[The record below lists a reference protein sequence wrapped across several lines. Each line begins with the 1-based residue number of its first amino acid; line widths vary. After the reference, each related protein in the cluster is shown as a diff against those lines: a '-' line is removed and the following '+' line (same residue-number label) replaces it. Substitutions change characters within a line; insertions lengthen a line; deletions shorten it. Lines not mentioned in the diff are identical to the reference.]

1 MALLSGLSPA
11 DAGPAANGD
20 VVKDSDSRS
29 FMSDVIEASRLQ
41 PVIVDFW
48 APWCGPCKQLGPLLE
63 RAVKNAGGKVKL
75 VKINIDENPELAQ
88 QLRIQSIPMVYA
100 FADGQPVDGFAG
112 AQPESQIKAFIER
125 LAGPVGPTP
134 VEAGLEQAKAAAA
147 AGQMEI
153 ARQIYEQVVAAE
165 PENPEALAGLARC
178 QIGAGRLAAAR
189 EVLDSVPAAHTH
201 HVEVDG
207 ARAALS
213 LAEEAGTLG
222 DPEALQSRLQ
232 ADPDDHAARLDLATG
247 LFLRGRVEAAI
258 EELLTIVARN
268 RDWQDQAARNQ
279 LIKFFDALGPDHP
292 ATAAGRRK
300 LSAVLFS

>member
-1 MALLSGLSPA
+1 MALLSGLST
-11 DAGPAANGD
+11 DAAPAADGD
-20 VVKDSDSRS
+20 VVKDSDSRN
-29 FMSDVIEASRLQ
+29 FMSDVIEASRQQ

-48 APWCGPCKQLGPLLE
+48 APWCGPCKQLGPVIE
-63 RAVKNAGGKVKL
+63 RAVRAAGGKVKL
-75 VKINIDENPELAQ
+75 VKINIDESPELAQ

-134 VEAGLEQAKAAAA
+134 VEAGLEQAKAALA
-147 AGQMEI
+147 AGQLDI
-153 ARQIYEQVVAAE
+153 GRQIYEQLVAAE
-165 PENPEALAGLARC
+165 PDNPEALAGLARC
-178 QIGAGRLAAAR
+178 QIASGRLAAAR
-189 EVLDSVPAAHTH
+189 EVLDGVPDAHTH

-213 LAEEAGTLG
+213 LAEEAGTLD
-222 DPEALQSRLQ
+222 DPDALQGRLQ
-232 ADPDDHAARLDLATG
+232 SDADDHAARLDLATG
-247 LFLRGRVEAAI
+247 LFLRGQVEAAI
-258 EELLTIVARN
+258 DELLIIVGKN
-268 RDWQDQAARNQ
+268 REWQDQAARKQ
-279 LIKFFDALGPDHP
+279 LVKFFDALGPAHP

>member
-1 MALLSGLSPA
+1 MALLSGLSTN
-11 DAGPAANGD
+11 AGPAADGD
-20 VVKDSDSRS
+20 VIKDSDSRN
-29 FMSDVIEASRLQ
+29 FMSDVIEASRQQ

-48 APWCGPCKQLGPLLE
+48 APWCGPCKQLGPVIE
-63 RAVKNAGGKVKL
+63 RAVRAAGGKVKL
-75 VKINIDENPELAQ
+75 VKINIDESPELAQ

-147 AGQMEI
+147 AGQTEI
-153 ARQIYEQVVAAE
+153 ARQIYEQLVAAE
-165 PENPEALAGLARC
+165 PDNPEALAGLARC
-178 QIGAGRLAAAR
+178 QIAVGRLAAAR
-189 EVLDSVPAAHTH
+189 EVLDGVPVALTH
-201 HVEVDG
+201 HVVIVG

-213 LAEEAGTLG
+213 RAEEAGTLG
-222 DPEALQSRLQ
+222 DTEALRGLLQ
-232 ADPDDHAARLDLATG
+232 ADADDHTARLDLATG
-247 LFLRGRVEAAI
+247 LFLRGQIEAAI
-258 EELLTIVARN
+258 DELLIIVGKN
-268 RDWQDQAARNQ
+268 RDWQDQAARKQ
-279 LIKFFDALGPDHP
+279 LVKFFDALGPNHP